1 MKKFV
6 LMILASLCLF
16 STTPSV
22 FADDAKKQSEIS
34 NQFQLVDQAKLSD
47 VEKAFVKIA
56 REHKGVHKFGTLYVI
71 AAGPKANLGY
81 GLKYEKQE
89 QLLERLIIYVKE
101 TTPEPG
107 KAYADVISY
116 PCIIGRVNLP
126 PYTTLSV
133 YDVDIKKAFGDHQ
146 NFLLDFK
153 EKQITND
160 RRKVWSINLETPI
173 TQSELD
179 TYKVSIKQ
187 LGKNEK
193 EVPVTILL
201 DKKNRKTIKV
211 IPRIKFEPGSF
222 YLLEIVYV
230 TKKDTK
236 MTVIPFEVK
245 GKKGKWK

>member
-1 MKKFV
+1 
-6 LMILASLCLF
+6 MILASLCLF
-16 STTPSV
+16 TITPSV
-22 FADDAKKQSEIS
+22 FADDSKINAKPPEAS
-34 NQFQLVDQAKLSD
+34 NEFQLVDQEKLTD

-89 QLLERLIIYVKE
+89 QLLEHLIIYVKE
-101 TTPEPG
+101 TTPELG
-107 KAYADVISY
+107 KFYADVMSY
-116 PCIIGRVNLP
+116 PCIVGRVNLP

-133 YDVDIKKAFGDHQ
+133 FDVDSKKAFGDNQ

-160 RRKVWSINLETPI
+160 HRKVWSINLETPI
-173 TQSELD
+173 TKSELD

-193 EVPVTILL
+193 EVPVTLII
-201 DKKNRKTIKV
+201 DKKNRRTIKV
-211 IPRIKFEPGSF
+211 IPRVKFEPGSL
-222 YLLEIVYV
+222 YLLQIESV

-236 MTVIPFEVK
+236 MTIIPFEVK